1 MKDKPIHEI
10 LGTHLLNTLPER
22 QEELLALM
30 TWQSVLA
37 EALFRKLRST
47 SILSGVLGLLG
58 VILCWV
64 LSRLS

>member
-1 MKDKPIHEI
+1 MKDKPIHET

-37 EALFRKLRST
+37 EALFRKLRNT

-58 VILCWV
+58 VILGWA